1 MFFTFNTG
9 TLNAGFYSS
18 ISSVSVKEV
27 IFGCWVLSVSASI
40 EGSFSAA
47 FDVFF
52 YFDFDF
58 DFGFSSIFVLNYT
71 FA

>member
-9 TLNAGFYSS
+9 TLNTGFYSS
-18 ISSVSVKEV
+18 ISSVSVREV
-27 IFGCWVLSVSASI
+27 IFGCSVLSVSASI

-47 FDVFF
+47 FAAFF

-58 DFGFSSIFVLNYT
+58 DFDFSSILALNCT
-71 FA
+71 FG